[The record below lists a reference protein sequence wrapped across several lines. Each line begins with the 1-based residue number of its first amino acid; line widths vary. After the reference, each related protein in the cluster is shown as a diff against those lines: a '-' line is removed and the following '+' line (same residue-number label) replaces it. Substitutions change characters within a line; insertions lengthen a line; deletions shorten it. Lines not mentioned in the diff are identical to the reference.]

1 MICIPIVAG
10 TQTEALQEIEKSSFL
25 TDVLELRMDLIHG
38 GNLGKLI
45 NRARSGP
52 HPVKIIVTNRRKDE
66 GETRLSPY
74 SGTDAGEP
82 IEELNAGEERRRIT
96 VLREAVTLE
105 ADYVDVELDTGE
117 GLKRELLS
125 TIRDHGNRT
134 QLIVSHHDFSKTPS
148 AKRLRE
154 IFHESVNAGAGIV
167 KVVTLARTPEDNL
180 RVLSLIPYARRKKRE
195 IIAFCMGDQG
205 RMSRVMA
212 PLLGSLLTFA
222 SSKEGSESA
231 AGQITIGEM
240 REIFRILKVEHD

>member
-10 TQTEALQEIEKSSFL
+10 SRAEALQEIEKSSSL

-38 GNLGKLI
+38 GNLGELI
-45 NRARSGP
+45 NIARSLSRS
-52 HPVKIIVTNRRKDE
+52 VKIIVTNRRKD
-66 GETRLSPY
+66 G
-74 SGTDAGEP
+74 GTTTGGP
-82 IEELNAGEERRRIT
+82 IEELKAGEERRRIA
-96 VLREAVTLE
+96 VLKEAVSLG
-105 ADYVDVELDTGE
+105 ADYVDVELDTDE
-117 GLKRELLS
+117 SLRRELLS
-125 TIRDHGNRT
+125 MIGDHNNRT
-134 QLIVSHHDFSKTPS
+134 QPIISHHDFSKTPS

-180 RVLSLIPYARRKKRE
+180 RVLSLIAYARRKKRE

-205 RMSRVMA
+205 RISRIMA

-231 AGQITIGEM
+231 AGQLTIGEM
-240 REIFRILKVEHD
+240 REIFRILKVET

>member
-10 TQTEALQEIEKSSFL
+10 SRAKALQEIEKSSFL
-25 TDVLELRMDLIHG
+25 TDVLELRMDLING
-38 GNLGKLI
+38 GNLRKLI

-66 GETRLSPY
+66 GTTT
-74 SGTDAGEP
+74 GGP
-82 IEELNAGEERRRIT
+82 IEELNAREEKQRVT
-96 VLREAVTLE
+96 VLREAISLG

-180 RVLSLIPYARRKKRE
+180 RVLSLIPYARRKKWE

-205 RMSRVMA
+205 RMSRIMA

-231 AGQITIGEM
+231 AGQLTIEEM
-240 REIFRILKVEHD
+240 REIFRILKVET